1 MRVGEICNRNV
12 VIVEGD
18 ATVVEAAKL
27 MRQHNV
33 GDVLVVEGLNKPQ
46 APIGIVTDRDIAVHV
61 VAGEAKPE
69 SISVRDAMSFEL
81 VTASENDGVVETI
94 TLFRERKIRRIPVV
108 DTQGVLVGILT
119 VDDVIDLLAELL
131 ADIAKLVSP

>member
-12 VIVEGD
+12 V
-18 ATVVEAAKL
+18 VVEDTASVVDAARL

-33 GDVLVVEGLNKPQ
+33 GDVLVVKELNQPQ
-46 APIGIVTDRDIAVHV
+46 VPMGIITDRDIAVHV
-61 VAGEAKPE
+61 VADEVDPE
-69 SISVRDAMSFEL
+69 TIAVKDAMSFEL

-108 DTQGVLVGILT
+108 DNHGVLVGILT
-119 VDDVIDLLAELL
+119 VDDVIDLVAELL
-131 ADIAKLVSP
+131 TDIAKLVAP